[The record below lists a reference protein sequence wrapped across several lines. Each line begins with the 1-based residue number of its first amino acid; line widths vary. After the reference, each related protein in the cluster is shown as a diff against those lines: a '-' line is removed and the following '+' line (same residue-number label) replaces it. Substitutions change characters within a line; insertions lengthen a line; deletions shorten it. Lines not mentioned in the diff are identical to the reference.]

1 MQPGLRRRS
10 TAIGKYVRL
19 SGEKNSL
26 CEDKDKAG
34 SQTVKSIGVSV
45 HCDGGLRFAVSLG
58 ARRVDVLRVQ
68 RSEFDKGC
76 QNIHTIV
83 MGGRVGDPFID
94 LYSIDLYS
102 IFIAVTANRDV

>member
-1 MQPGLRRRS
+1 MTLTRGQSNKSRVNP
-10 TAIGKYVRL
+10 VR
-19 SGEKNSL
+19 
-26 CEDKDKAG
+26 G
-34 SQTVKSIGVSV
+34 SSENWQ
-45 HCDGGLRFAVSLG
+45 CSLG